1 MGRGHKNCSSCGF
14 STGPRSFR
22 CPNCQTPFEFK
33 EKGIAQLRKQL
44 ENKTEQKV
52 VDFDWRTLQR
62 GERIRVISG
71 SGPYWPASGERQ
83 ENIPMGYHGKFTVRY
98 VDKDGIH
105 AVGNKKEANG
115 HSFIYM
121 GEPKLSKSGLFKE
134 PHKIVR
140 LKPRK
145 EK

>member
-1 MGRGHKNCSSCGF
+1 MKGKKLCPACQTSC
-14 STGPRSFR
+14 GPRSFR
-22 CPNCQTPFEFK
+22 CPKCSHAFEFDK
-33 EKGIAQLRKQL
+33 IKKLKKDVDSVGMEK
-44 ENKTEQKV
+44 
-52 VDFDWRTLQR
+52 DFDWRTLKK
-62 GERIRVISG
+62 GDRIKIKSG
-71 SGPYWPASGERQ
+71 SGPYWPSSEEGK